1 MYLLLAPIVLTSSF
15 EKFKPLWNP
24 SLVTLDEAS
33 ITNTRSRPLLSFKL
47 IILPLVSMPSV
58 GFDLL
63 HPLWLSWLQVYS
75 INVSI
80 TFLRRKIAVELI
92 SLKRFSNSSEKNIY
106 KSEVFH
112 CSLSFTS
119 WLLEHLNQ
127 IELQFYSGNMGT
139 FKRAIRLLP
148 CPRVV
153 GNPYEVASTVRP
165 MVPFFCL

>member
-1 MYLLLAPIVLTSSF
+1 MFHSTRMGESEIVRKKKSRYFERDLFVEKLSKKISKLPFFFCNLILMKANVQNYLYLLLAPIVLTSSF

-24 SLVTLDEAS
+24 SLDTLDEAS

-92 SLKRFSNSSEKNIY
+92 SLKRFSNSSEKKYI
-106 KSEVFH
+106 
-112 CSLSFTS
+112 
-119 WLLEHLNQ
+119 NQ
-127 IELQFYSGNMGT
+127 
-139 FKRAIRLLP
+139 K
-148 CPRVV
+148 
-153 GNPYEVASTVRP
+153 
-165 MVPFFCL
+165 FFIAV